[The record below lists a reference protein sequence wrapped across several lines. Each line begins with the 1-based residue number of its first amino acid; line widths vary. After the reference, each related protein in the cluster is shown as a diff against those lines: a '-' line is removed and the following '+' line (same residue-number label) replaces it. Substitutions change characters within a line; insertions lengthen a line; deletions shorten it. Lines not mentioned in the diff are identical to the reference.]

1 MQLSYKFPARRHQA
15 ENWIMSVK
23 KSTKVVP
30 GAGDCAERSAPA
42 YSSCRTDRGA
52 SFREG
57 AGERRR
63 SHGGE
68 SSTNFLLKK
77 GPFGLRLNLKYAAQ
91 LSDET
96 KMARLLGQVTRIL
109 VLVRVAE
116 DPSQSPRLLAE
127 GCYCG

>member
-1 MQLSYKFPARRHQA
+1 MELSYKFQARGNQA

-23 KSTKVVP
+23 KSTEVAP
-30 GAGDCAERSAPA
+30 GTGDCGQRSAPA
-42 YSSCRTDRGA
+42 YSSCRTERGA

-68 SSTNFLLKK
+68 SKPNFVLKK
-77 GPFGLRLNLKYAAQ
+77 GPFALRLNLKYGAQ
-91 LSDET
+91 LFDEA
-96 KMARLLGQVTRIL
+96 KIGCLLGQLTRVR

-116 DPSQSPRLLAE
+116 DPLQSPRLLAE

>member
-1 MQLSYKFPARRHQA
+1 
-15 ENWIMSVK
+15 MSVK

-30 GAGDCAERSAPA
+30 GTGDCAERSAPA

-57 AGERRR
+57 AGERRGI
-63 SHGGE
+63 HGGE
-68 SSTNFLLKK
+68 SRNNFLVKK
-77 GPFGLRLNLKYAAQ
+77 GPFGLRLNLKYAVQ

-96 KMARLLGQVTRIL
+96 KMARLLGKLTRIL
-109 VLVRVAE
+109 VVVRVAD
-116 DPSQSPRLLAE
+116 DPSQSPKLLAE